1 MEDFH
6 VVQSSLVS
14 DIEASFLSRGTAVN
28 SSLNSRL
35 LTCHQWPNQWCIQK
49 STHGPMELQVFIIIQ
64 KRQIA
69 VRAIFCVQSDS
80 ENTKHISD
88 FLILLE
94 ASIMGNLIIYY
105 DQM

>member
-1 MEDFH
+1 M
-6 VVQSSLVS
+6 VQSSLVS

-64 KRQIA
+64 KRQIFLPSGQFF
-69 VRAIFCVQSDS
+69 VFSQILKIL
-80 ENTKHISD
+80 NTSAT
-88 FLILLE
+88 F
-94 ASIMGNLIIYY
+94 
-105 DQM
+105 